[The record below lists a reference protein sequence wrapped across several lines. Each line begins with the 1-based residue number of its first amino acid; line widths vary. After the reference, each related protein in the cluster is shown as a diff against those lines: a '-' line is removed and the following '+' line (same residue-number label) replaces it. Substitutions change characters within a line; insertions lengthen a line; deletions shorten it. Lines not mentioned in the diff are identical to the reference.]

1 VFIVLLLG
9 SYDPQTKSYLESV
22 KEEIAK
28 RFSEEKVFS
37 FLLDNLEIFTG
48 EPVHALVELFDKS
61 RAAIFV
67 FEHGLLLDEW
77 DITFEKD
84 LAEEVYSVLKEK
96 YPVQKFRKLP
106 ILDKFDILM
115 RFAKAIFLVR
125 DREET
130 RGGEY
135 VELMDAMSRGHSDKI
150 WFFKREGVRVSD
162 MLMEYLDK
170 CGVKIRPYTN
180 QQDLIEEIIR
190 ILRYRKSTSEL
201 S

>member
-1 VFIVLLLG
+1 MFIVLLLG
-9 SYDPQTKSYLESV
+9 SYDPQTISHLETI
-22 KEEIAK
+22 KEEI
-28 RFSEEKVFS
+28 EKEFVGENTYS
-37 FLLDNLEIFTG
+37 FLLDNLEIFSG
-48 EPVHALVELFDKS
+48 EPVQALVELFDKNK
-61 RAAIFV
+61 AAIFI
-67 FEHGLLLDEW
+67 FEHGLLLDVC
-77 DITFEKD
+77 DISFEKD
-84 LAEEVYSVLKEK
+84 LTEEVYGALKEK

-170 CGVKIRPYTN
+170 FGVKIRPYTN

-190 ILRYRKSTSEL
+190 ILRYRTPSSEL